1 MPNLEMQI
9 HLATADDAQALSRF
23 SARLFPLGCP
33 ANTRPEDLADY
44 IDRELTPEKFLS
56 LLADEQIAI
65 LIVKIANSLAGFALI
80 ARGAFAPDAQSLGEV
95 ELRKF
100 YVDPLYHGQGIA
112 NALMQSVLQ
121 SVQDAGALWL
131 SVFSGNPRA
140 IAFYQR
146 WGFRVTG
153 SRIFLVGTDEQKDY
167 LMQRKAAQSAK
178 ENS

>member
-1 MPNLEMQI
+1 MPNLETQI
-9 HLATADDAQALSRF
+9 YPATAGDAEALSRF

-33 ANTRPEDLADY
+33 ANTKPEDLADY

-56 LLADEQIAI
+56 LLTDEQIEI
-65 LIVKIANSLAGFALI
+65 LIVKIENQLAGFALI

-100 YVDPLYHGQGIA
+100 YVDPPYHGQGVA
-112 NALMQSVLQ
+112 NALMQRVLEN
-121 SVQDAGALWL
+121 VQDVTTLWL
-131 SVFSGNPRA
+131 SVFSENPRA

-167 LMQRKAAQSAK
+167 LMQRKAAGTTK
-178 ENS
+178 ENM